1 VPFSVSQKTLDR
13 LEWPEVVE
21 RLRRLARTPRGRI
34 RCEADDSLFEADL
47 GEARTRLAET
57 SEARA
62 ILDAGTL
69 PPLEGVRDQ
78 ARVLGR
84 LRKRGM
90 LTGEELLGL
99 RSTLGAIHETSRF
112 LLGRAEEAPLLAGRA
127 HQILDHSGL
136 EAEIDAALEADG
148 EVRDAAS
155 PDLAAARRESRQ
167 IAGDV
172 QRRIASCLQDP
183 EIVEALS
190 DSFFTIRN
198 DRYVLPVRADARG
211 RVSGIVHD
219 ASSTGTT
226 LFVEP
231 QAVVDLNNRLKQA
244 ELTIERET
252 RRVLRALTE
261 RAAQARPAIESNLEI
276 LESIDLAF
284 ARGELS
290 REMGAVEPRLGE
302 DGVYLLHQLRH
313 PLLPLAEAVPND
325 LHLGESFTV
334 LLLSGPNAGGKTVT
348 MKALGLTA
356 LFARAGLHVPA
367 APGAKVDAAESILA
381 DIGDEQDIRES
392 LSTFSAHMANLSSI
406 IESAGERSL
415 VALDEV
421 GVGTDPAEGA
431 SLAQAVLEAL
441 ADARARVVAT
451 THYNLLKEMAAVD
464 SRFANAS
471 VEFDA
476 ETLAPTYR
484 LTMGTP
490 GASSATAVAARMGMR
505 RDILERANALL
516 EREDRRLDR
525 MLSELAAS
533 RLTLERE
540 RTEATRLRE
549 ESEAAR
555 NQYRSKLER
564 LQARRDKLFEEMRG
578 ELERGFR
585 DAHAQVASVIRDLQR
600 GGRAQDAAHA
610 RDRLIALEEKTR
622 VAEAELRGDEEQ
634 PESLTRVDWTRARP
648 GDPVL
653 VPGGRAGT
661 LRSLPDRRGR
671 VSVQI
676 GNAKLELPAD
686 RISVPSGEVA
696 KRREPRVS
704 VQTVPREAAGGA
716 SRCDLRGLRVDEAL
730 DRVASALDD
739 AASSGANRLMIVHG
753 LGTGALRKAI
763 REHLR
768 DSPYVARFESADP
781 REGGDGVTVAQLED

>member
-1 VPFSVSQKTLDR
+1 MSQKTLDR

-21 RLRRLARTPRGRI
+21 RLRRHARTPRGRV
-34 RCEADDSLFEADL
+34 RCEADDSLFEEELAD
-47 GEARTRLAET
+47 ARLRLAET

-62 ILDAGTL
+62 ILDAGHL
-69 PPLEGVRDQ
+69 PPLHGVRDQ

-84 LRKRGM
+84 LRKGGV

-99 RSTLGAIHETSRF
+99 GSTLSAIHETSRF
-112 LLGRAEEAPLLAGRA
+112 LLARAEEAPLLAECA
-127 HQILDHSGL
+127 SCLLDHSDL

-148 EVRDAAS
+148 EVRDSAS
-155 PDLAAARRESRQ
+155 HDLATARRESRQ
-167 IAGDV
+167 LAGDV
-172 QRRIASCLQDP
+172 QRRIAGFLQEP

-211 RVSGIVHD
+211 RISGIVHD

-252 RRVLRALTE
+252 RRVLRALSK
-261 RAAQARPAIESNLEI
+261 RAAQARLAIESNLEM
-276 LESIDLAF
+276 LETIDLAF

-290 REMGAVEPRLGE
+290 REMEAVEPVLGE
-302 DGVYLLHQLRH
+302 DGVYRLHQLRH
-313 PLLPLAEAVPND
+313 PLLPLANAVPND

-334 LLLSGPNAGGKTVT
+334 LVLSGPNAGGKTVT
-348 MKALGLTA
+348 MKALALAA

-367 APGAKVDAAESILA
+367 APGAKVDAVESILA
-381 DIGDEQDIRES
+381 NIGDEQDIRES
-392 LSTFSAHMANLSSI
+392 LSTFSAHMANLSTI
-406 IESAGERSL
+406 VESAGARTL
-415 VALDEV
+415 AALDEV

-431 SLAQAVLEAL
+431 ALGQAVLEAL
-441 ADARARVVAT
+441 AEAGVRVVAT

-464 SRFANAS
+464 TRFANAS
-471 VEFDA
+471 VEFDS

-484 LTMGTP
+484 LSMGTP

-505 RDILERANALL
+505 RDVLERANALL

-525 MLSELAAS
+525 MLAELAAS
-533 RLTLERE
+533 RLMLERE
-540 RTEATRLRE
+540 RSEATRLRE

-555 NQYRSKLER
+555 DQYRSKLER
-564 LQARRDKLFEEMRG
+564 LQARRDKLFGEMRRD
-578 ELERGFR
+578 LERGFR
-585 DAHAQVASVIRDLQR
+585 DAHAQVAGVIRDLQR

-610 RDRLIALEEKTR
+610 RERLIALEEKTR
-622 VAEAELRGDEEQ
+622 AAEAEVRDDEEKAE
-634 PESLTRVDWTRARP
+634 PAARVDWTRIKP
-648 GDPVL
+648 GDPVG
-653 VPGGRAGT
+653 VPGGQRGT

-686 RISVPSGEVA
+686 QIAASSVEVTR
-696 KRREPRVS
+696 RREAHVA
-704 VQTVPREAAGGA
+704 VQTVPREAAG
-716 SRCDLRGLRVDEAL
+716 SSTRCDLRGLRVDEAL
-730 DRVASALDD
+730 DRTASALDD
-739 AASSGANRLMIVHG
+739 AATSGAHRLVIVHG

-763 REHLR
+763 HQYLR
-768 DSPYVARFESADP
+768 DSPYVSRFEAADP
-781 REGGDGVTVAQLED
+781 REGGDGVTVALLED

>member
-13 LEWPEVVE
+13 LEWPDVVE

-34 RCEADDSLFEADL
+34 RCEADDSLFEEGL
-47 GEARTRLAET
+47 GEARARLAET

-62 ILDAGTL
+62 ILDAGSL
-69 PPLEGVRDQ
+69 PPLDGVHDQ

-84 LRKRGM
+84 LRKGGV

-112 LLGRAEEAPLLAGRA
+112 LLGRAEEAPLLADWASRL
-127 HQILDHSGL
+127 LDHSDL

-148 EVRDAAS
+148 EVRDSAS

-167 IAGDV
+167 VAGDV
-172 QRRIASCLQDP
+172 QRRIASYLQDP

-252 RRVLRALTE
+252 RRVLRALTK
-261 RAAQARPAIESNLEI
+261 RAAQARPAIESNLEM
-276 LESIDLAF
+276 LEMIDLAF

-290 REMGAVEPRLGE
+290 REMEAVEPALGE
-302 DGVYLLHQLRH
+302 DGVYSLHQLRH
-313 PLLPLAEAVPND
+313 PLLPVAQAVPND

-334 LLLSGPNAGGKTVT
+334 LVLSGPNAGGKTVT

-381 DIGDEQDIRES
+381 DIGDDQDIRES

-406 IESAGERSL
+406 VETAGERSL

-431 SLAQAVLEAL
+431 ALAQAVLEAL
-441 ADARARVVAT
+441 ADSRARVVAT

-484 LTMGTP
+484 LAIGTP

-516 EREDRRLDR
+516 DREDRRLDR

-555 NQYRSKLER
+555 DQYRGKLER
-564 LQARRDKLFEEMRG
+564 LQARRDKLFDEMRE
-578 ELERGFR
+578 ELESGFR
-585 DAHAQVASVIRDLQR
+585 DAHAQVAGVIRDLQR

-610 RDRLIALEEKTR
+610 RERLIALEEKTR
-622 VAEAELRGDEEQ
+622 VVEAELRGDEEE
-634 PESLTRVDWTRARP
+634 PEPLSRVDWTRIRP

-653 VPGGRAGT
+653 VPGGRRGT

-686 RISVPSGEVA
+686 RISAAPGEVT
-696 KRREPRVS
+696 RRHEPRVS
-704 VQTVPREAAGGA
+704 VQTVPRDAAGGA
-716 SRCDLRGLRVDEAL
+716 TRCDLRGLRVDEAL
-730 DRVASALDD
+730 DRVVSALDD

-763 REHLR
+763 HQHLR
-768 DSPYVARFESADP
+768 DSPYVTRFESADP
-781 REGGDGVTVAQLED
+781 REGGDGVTVALLED

>member
-1 VPFSVSQKTLDR
+1 MPFSVSQKTLDR

-21 RLRRLARTPRGRI
+21 RLRRHARTPRGRI
-34 RCEADDSLFEADL
+34 RCEADDSLFEEDL
-47 GEARTRLAET
+47 AEARARLAET

-62 ILDAGTL
+62 ILDAGNL
-69 PPLEGVRDQ
+69 PPLDGVRDQ
-78 ARVLGR
+78 ARVLNR
-84 LRKRGM
+84 LRKGGM

-112 LLGRAEEAPLLAGRA
+112 LLGRVEEAPLLAEWADRL
-127 HQILDHSGL
+127 LDHSDL

-148 EVRDAAS
+148 EVRDSAS
-155 PDLAAARRESRQ
+155 EDLAAARRESRQ

-252 RRVLRALTE
+252 RRVLRALTK
-261 RAAQARPAIESNLEI
+261 RAAEARETIESNLEM
-276 LESIDLAF
+276 LEIIDLAF

-290 REMGAVEPRLGE
+290 REMEAVKPELTE
-302 DGVYLLHQLRH
+302 DGVYRLHQLRH
-313 PLLPLAEAVPND
+313 ALLPLAEAVPND
-325 LHLGESFTV
+325 LHLGETFTV
-334 LLLSGPNAGGKTVT
+334 LVLSGPNAGGKTVT
-348 MKALGLTA
+348 MKALALAA

-367 APGAKVDAAESILA
+367 ATGAKVDAAETILA

-406 IESAGERSL
+406 VESASERSL
-415 VALDEV
+415 IAIDEV

-431 SLAQAVLEAL
+431 ALGQAVLEAL
-441 ADARARVVAT
+441 ADAKARVVAT

-471 VEFDA
+471 VEFDS

-490 GASSATAVAARMGMR
+490 GPSSATAVAARMGMR
-505 RDILERANALL
+505 PAILERANTLL

-525 MLSELAAS
+525 MLAELAAS
-533 RLTLERE
+533 RLMLDRE
-540 RTEATRLRE
+540 RTEATHLRE
-549 ESEAAR
+549 ESETAR
-555 NQYRSKLER
+555 NEYRGKLER
-564 LQARRDKLFEEMRG
+564 LQARRDKLFEEMRAD
-578 ELERGFR
+578 LERSFR
-585 DAHAQVASVIRDLQR
+585 DAHAQVAGVIRDLQR

-610 RDRLIALEEKTR
+610 RERLIALKEKAR
-622 VAEAELRGDEEQ
+622 VVEAEARGEEEE
-634 PESLTRVDWTRARP
+634 PEPSTRVDWTRARP

-653 VPGGRAGT
+653 VPGGRRGT

-686 RISVPSGEVA
+686 QIAASSGEVK
-696 KRREPRVS
+696 KRHEPRVA
-704 VQTVPREAAGGA
+704 VQTVPRNATGGA
-716 SRCDLRGLRVDEAL
+716 TRCDLRGLRVDEAL

-739 AASSGANRLMIVHG
+739 AATSGADRLVIVHG

-763 REHLR
+763 HQHLR
-768 DSPYVARFESADP
+768 DSPYVARFEAADP
-781 REGGDGVTVAQLED
+781 RQGGDGVTLALLED

>member
-1 VPFSVSQKTLDR
+1 MPFNVSQKTLDR

-21 RLRRLARTPRGRI
+21 WLRRLARTPRGRI
-34 RCEADDSLFEADL
+34 RCEADDSLFEEDL

-62 ILDAGTL
+62 ILDEGAL

-84 LRKRGM
+84 LRKRGV

-112 LLGRAEEAPLLAGRA
+112 LLGRAEEAPLLAGWA
-127 HQILDHSGL
+127 HQMLDHSGL
-136 EAEIDAALEADG
+136 EAEIDAALEANG
-148 EVRDAAS
+148 EVRDSAS

-252 RRVLRALTE
+252 RRVLRALSE

-290 REMGAVEPRLGE
+290 KEMGAVEPRLGE

-334 LLLSGPNAGGKTVT
+334 LVLSGPNAGGKTVT
-348 MKALGLTA
+348 MKALGLAA

-406 IESAGERSL
+406 VASAGERSL

-421 GVGTDPAEGA
+421 GVGTDPVEGA

-441 ADARARVVAT
+441 ADARARVVTT

-471 VEFDA
+471 VEFDP

-484 LTMGTP
+484 LTMGSP

-505 RDILERANALL
+505 QDILERANALL

-533 RLTLERE
+533 RLSLERE
-540 RTEATRLRE
+540 RIEATRLRE
-549 ESEAAR
+549 ESEATR
-555 NQYRSKLER
+555 DQYRSKLER

-578 ELERGFR
+578 ELESGFR

-610 RDRLIALEEKTR
+610 RERLIALEEKTR

-634 PESLTRVDWTRARP
+634 PEPLTRVDWNRTRP
-648 GDPVL
+648 GDPVR
-653 VPGGRAGT
+653 VPGGQQGT

-686 RISVPSGEVA
+686 RIAAPSGELA
-696 KRREPRVS
+696 ERREPRVS
-704 VQTVPREAAGGA
+704 VQTVSREAAGG
-716 SRCDLRGLRVDEAL
+716 STRCDLRGLRVDEAL

-739 AASSGANRLMIVHG
+739 AASSGANQLMIVHG

-781 REGGDGVTVAQLED
+781 REGGDGVTVALLED

>member
-1 VPFSVSQKTLDR
+1 
-13 LEWPEVVE
+13 
-21 RLRRLARTPRGRI
+21 
-34 RCEADDSLFEADL
+34 
-47 GEARTRLAET
+47 
-57 SEARA
+57 
-62 ILDAGTL
+62 
-69 PPLEGVRDQ
+69 
-78 ARVLGR
+78 
-84 LRKRGM
+84 M

-112 LLGRAEEAPLLAGRA
+112 LLSRVEEAPLLAEWANRL
-127 HQILDHSGL
+127 LDHSDL
-136 EAEIDAALEADG
+136 EAKIDAALEADG
-148 EVRDAAS
+148 EVRDSAS
-155 PDLAAARRESRQ
+155 ADLAVARRESRQ

-183 EIVEALS
+183 NIVEALS

-211 RVSGIVHD
+211 RISGIVHD
-219 ASSTGTT
+219 ASATGTT

-252 RRVLRALTE
+252 RRVLRALTR
-261 RAAQARPAIESNLEI
+261 RAAQARETIESNLEI
-276 LESIDLAF
+276 LEIIDLAF

-290 REMGAVEPRLGE
+290 REMEAVEPVLGE

-313 PLLPLAEAVPND
+313 PLLPPAEAVPND
-325 LHLGESFTV
+325 LRLGESFTV
-334 LLLSGPNAGGKTVT
+334 LVLSGPNAGGKTVT
-348 MKALGLTA
+348 MKALGLAA

-367 APGAKVDAAESILA
+367 APGAKVDAVESILA

-392 LSTFSAHMANLSSI
+392 LSTFSAHMANLSGI
-406 IESAGERSL
+406 VESAGERSL

-421 GVGTDPAEGA
+421 GVGTDPGEGA
-431 SLAQAVLEAL
+431 ALGQAVLEAL
-441 ADARARVVAT
+441 AEAKARVVAT

-471 VEFDA
+471 VEFDS

-505 RDILERANALL
+505 HDILERANALL

-525 MLSELAAS
+525 MLAELATS

-540 RTEATRLRE
+540 VGSAARLRE

-578 ELERGFR
+578 DLDRSFR

-610 RDRLIALEEKTR
+610 RERLITLEEKAR
-622 VAEAELRGDEEQ
+622 AAEAALRGDEEE
-634 PESLTRVDWTRARP
+634 PEPAAPVDWTRTKP

-653 VPGGRAGT
+653 VPGGRRGT

-686 RISVPSGEVA
+686 RIAAPSAEVT
-696 KRREPRVS
+696 KRREPRVA
-704 VQTVPREAAGGA
+704 VQTVPRKAAGGA
-716 SRCDLRGLRVDEAL
+716 NRCDLRGLRVDEAL
-730 DRVASALDD
+730 DRVAAALDD
-739 AASSGANRLMIVHG
+739 AATSGTNRLVIVHG

-763 REHLR
+763 HQHLR
-768 DSPYVARFESADP
+768 DSPYVTRFEAADP
-781 REGGDGVTVAQLED
+781 REGGDGVTLALLED

>member
-1 VPFSVSQKTLDR
+1 MPFNVSQKTLDR
-13 LEWPEVVE
+13 LEWPDVVE
-21 RLRRLARTPRGRI
+21 WLRRLARTPRGRA
-34 RCEADDSLFEADL
+34 RCEADDSLFEEDL

-62 ILDAGTL
+62 ILDEGAL

-78 ARVLGR
+78 TRVLGR
-84 LRKRGM
+84 LQKRGM

-112 LLGRAEEAPLLAGRA
+112 LLGRAEEAPRLAGWA
-127 HQILDHSGL
+127 HQMLDHSGL
-136 EAEIDAALEADG
+136 ESEIDAALEADG
-148 EVRDAAS
+148 EVRDSAS
-155 PDLAAARRESRQ
+155 RDLAAARRESRQ

-219 ASSTGTT
+219 ASSTGAT

-276 LESIDLAF
+276 LENIDLAF

-290 REMGAVEPRLGE
+290 KEMGAVEPRLGE

-313 PLLPLAEAVPND
+313 PLLPVAEAVPND

-334 LLLSGPNAGGKTVT
+334 LVLSGPNAGGKTVT
-348 MKALGLTA
+348 MKALGLAA

-406 IESAGERSL
+406 VESAGERSL

-441 ADARARVVAT
+441 ADARARVVTT

-484 LTMGTP
+484 LTMGSP

-533 RLTLERE
+533 RLALERE
-540 RTEATRLRE
+540 RIEATRLRE
-549 ESEAAR
+549 ESEVAR
-555 NQYRSKLER
+555 DQYRSKLER

-578 ELERGFR
+578 ELESGFR

-610 RDRLIALEEKTR
+610 RERLIALEEKTR

-634 PESLTRVDWTRARP
+634 PEPLTRVDWNRTRP
-648 GDPVL
+648 GDPVR
-653 VPGGRAGT
+653 VPGGQQGT

-686 RISVPSGEVA
+686 RISAASGELA

-704 VQTVPREAAGGA
+704 VQTVPREAAGSA
-716 SRCDLRGLRVDEAL
+716 TRCDLRGLRVDEAL

-739 AASSGANRLMIVHG
+739 AASSGANQLMIVHG

-768 DSPYVARFESADP
+768 DSPYVTRFESADP
-781 REGGDGVTVAQLED
+781 RDGGDGVTVALLED

>member
-21 RLRRLARTPRGRI
+21 RLRRHARTPRGRS
-34 RCEADDSLFEADL
+34 RCEADDSLFEEELA
-47 GEARTRLAET
+47 EARARLAET

-62 ILDAGTL
+62 ILDAGSL
-69 PPLEGVRDQ
+69 PPLAGVRDQ

-84 LRKRGM
+84 LRKGGM
-90 LTGEELLGL
+90 LTGEELLRLG
-99 RSTLGAIHETSRF
+99 STLRAIHESSRF
-112 LLGRAEEAPLLAGRA
+112 LLHRSEEAPRLAEWA
-127 HQILDHSGL
+127 NHLVDHSDL
-136 EAEIDAALEADG
+136 EAEIDGALEADG
-148 EVRDAAS
+148 EVRDSAS
-155 PDLAAARRESRQ
+155 ADLAAARRESRQ

-172 QRRIASCLQDP
+172 QRRIAGCLQDP
-183 EIVEALS
+183 DIVEALS

-211 RVSGIVHD
+211 RVAGIVHD

-252 RRVLRALTE
+252 RRVLRALTG
-261 RAAQARPAIESNLEI
+261 RAAQAREAIESNLEL
-276 LESIDLAF
+276 LEIIDLAF

-290 REMGAVEPRLGE
+290 KEMDAVEPVLGE
-302 DGVYLLHQLRH
+302 DGVYRLHQLRH

-334 LLLSGPNAGGKTVT
+334 LVLSGPNAGGKTVT
-348 MKALGLTA
+348 LKALGLTA

-367 APGAKVDAAESILA
+367 APGAKMDAVESILA

-406 IESAGERSL
+406 VESAGERSL

-421 GVGTDPAEGA
+421 GVGTDPGEGA
-431 SLAQAVLEAL
+431 ALGQAVLEAL

-451 THYNLLKEMAAVD
+451 THFNLLKEMAAVD

-471 VEFDA
+471 VEFDS

-484 LTMGTP
+484 LTMGAP

-505 RDILERANALL
+505 HDILERANTLL

-525 MLSELAAS
+525 MLAELAAS

-540 RTEATRLRE
+540 RSEATRLRE
-549 ESEAAR
+549 ESETVR
-555 NQYRSKLER
+555 DQYRSKLER
-564 LQARRDKLFEEMRG
+564 LQVRRDKLFEEMRG
-578 ELERGFR
+578 DLDRSFR
-585 DAHAQVASVIRDLQR
+585 EAHAQVAGVIRDLQR

-610 RDRLIALEEKTR
+610 RERLIALEEKAR
-622 VAEAELRGDEEQ
+622 VAEAELGAGDEEA
-634 PESLTRVDWTRARP
+634 EATSRIDWTRAKP

-653 VPGGRAGT
+653 VPGGRRGT

-671 VSVQI
+671 VSVRI
-676 GNAKLELPAD
+676 GNARLELPSD
-686 RISVPSGEVA
+686 RIATPSTEGT
-696 KRREPRVS
+696 KRREPRVA
-704 VQTVPREAAGGA
+704 VQTVPREASGGA
-716 SRCDLRGLRVDEAL
+716 TRCDLRGLRVDEAL
-730 DRVASALDD
+730 DRVTSALDD
-739 AASSGANRLMIVHG
+739 AATSGSNRLVIVHG

-763 REHLR
+763 RQHLR
-768 DSPYVARFESADP
+768 DSPYVVRFEAADP
-781 REGGDGVTVAQLED
+781 REGGDGVTIALLED

>member
-1 VPFSVSQKTLDR
+1 
-13 LEWPEVVE
+13 
-21 RLRRLARTPRGRI
+21 
-34 RCEADDSLFEADL
+34 
-47 GEARTRLAET
+47 
-57 SEARA
+57 
-62 ILDAGTL
+62 
-69 PPLEGVRDQ
+69 
-78 ARVLGR
+78 
-84 LRKRGM
+84 M
-90 LTGEELLGL
+90 
-99 RSTLGAIHETSRF
+99 RF
-112 LLGRAEEAPLLAGRA
+112 LLGRAEEAPLLAESA
-127 HQILDHSGL
+127 HRLVDHSAL

-148 EVRDAAS
+148 EVRDSAS

-172 QRRIASCLQDP
+172 QRRISSCLQDP
-183 EIVEALS
+183 DIVGALS

-252 RRVLRALTE
+252 RRVLRALTKQ
-261 RAAQARPAIESNLEI
+261 AAQARPAIESNLEV
-276 LESIDLAF
+276 LETIDLAF

-290 REMGAVEPRLGE
+290 REMDAVEPVLGE
-302 DGVYLLHQLRH
+302 DGVYRLHQLRH
-313 PLLPLAEAVPND
+313 PLLSLAEAVPND

-334 LLLSGPNAGGKTVT
+334 LVLSGPNAGGKTVT
-348 MKALGLTA
+348 MKALGLAA
-356 LFARAGLHVPA
+356 LFARAGLHVPC
-367 APGAKVDAAESILA
+367 APGAKVDAVESILA

-406 IESAGERSL
+406 VESAGERSL

-421 GVGTDPAEGA
+421 GVGTDPGEGA
-431 SLAQAVLEAL
+431 ALGQAVLEAL
-441 ADARARVVAT
+441 AEAGARVVTT

-471 VEFDA
+471 VEFDS

-505 RDILERANALL
+505 HDILERANALL

-525 MLSELAAS
+525 MLAELSAS

-540 RTEATRLRE
+540 RSEAATLRE
-549 ESEAAR
+549 ESEAVR
-555 NQYRSKLER
+555 DQYRSKLER

-578 ELERGFR
+578 DLERGFR
-585 DAHAQVASVIRDLQR
+585 DAHVQVASVIRDLQR

-610 RDRLIALEEKTR
+610 RERLIALEEKTR
-622 VAEAELRGDEEQ
+622 VAEAELRGDEE
-634 PESLTRVDWTRARP
+634 PEPSARVDWTRTRP
-648 GDPVL
+648 GDPVV
-653 VPGGRAGT
+653 VPGGRRGT

-686 RISVPSGEVA
+686 RIAAPSGEVT
-696 KRREPRVS
+696 KRHEPRVA
-704 VQTVPREAAGGA
+704 VQTVARKAAGGA
-716 SRCDLRGLRVDEAL
+716 TRCDLRGLRVDEAL

-739 AASSGANRLMIVHG
+739 AATSGANRLVIVHG

-763 REHLR
+763 HQHLR
-768 DSPYVARFESADP
+768 ESPYVARFEAADP
-781 REGGDGVTVAQLED
+781 KEGGDGVTLALLED